1 MAATAATIQIAL
13 EAQTAQLKKGFDQS
27 RRSVDNLGKS
37 MSGKVAAGM
46 AKFHVGLAAVKGVMG
61 AMRGAINGVADA
73 MGRLDEE
80 AKVAAS
86 LGMAADQLKILNFAA
101 EQTGSSADT
110 MQQSLRRMNRRI
122 GQAAK
127 GSGEAKNA
135 LTDLGLSAERMLGMD
150 ADQQFA
156 AIADAMDGV
165 ATNTEKTQLAM
176 DIFGRQGAELINTMA
191 IGSEGLDE
199 YGQELE
205 DMGAL
210 LGDGRKGIEGT
221 NDAIN
226 RMSKAWGAFVDRIA
240 IIVAPILEGIV
251 NLLSKVISG
260 FNKLFG
266 SATQTAG
273 KAASV
278 AGAATKA
285 AAGIGEIN
293 QEIEKTGDKT
303 ITAAEKARDI
313 VAKVKDDFRDA
324 INPEQAIGAVT
335 RGSSAGFSAVQET
348 KRAQRDARRRDE
360 RRNDLLGKIYE
371 ALRAEGIHISTV
383 DIGTI

>member
-1 MAATAATIQIAL
+1 MAVTASTIQIAL
-13 EAQTAQLKKGFDQS
+13 EAQTAQLKKGFADS
-27 RRSVDNLGKS
+27 RKSVDKLGAS

-46 AKFHVGLAAVKGVMG
+46 AKFHVGLAAVQGVL
-61 AMRGAINGVADA
+61 ATVRGAINAVGDA

-101 EQTGSSADT
+101 EQTGSSANT

-127 GSGEAKNA
+127 GSGSAKDA
-135 LTDLGLSAERMLGMD
+135 IRDLGLSAERMLGMD

-156 AIADAMDGV
+156 AIADAMGGV
-165 ATNTEKTQLAM
+165 STQTEKTQLAM

-191 IGSEGLDE
+191 IGSEGLDN
-199 YGQELE
+199 YGRELE
-205 DMGAL
+205 NMGAL
-210 LGDGRKGIEGT
+210 LGDGREGIEGT

-226 RMSKAWGAFVDRIA
+226 RMNKAWGAFVDRVA

-251 NLLSKVISG
+251 NLLTKVISG
-260 FNKLFG
+260 FNALFG

-285 AAGIGEIN
+285 AVGIGEVN
-293 QEIEKTGDKT
+293 KGIEKTGEKT
-303 ITAAEKARDI
+303 MSAAEKARDI
-313 VAKVKDDFRDA
+313 VAKVKEDFRDA
-324 INPEQAIGAVT
+324 ISPEQAIGAVT
-335 RGSSAGFSAVQET
+335 RATAGGFSAVQET